1 MRIILITFFITFFY
15 NSVYGLENKIII
27 ASTTST
33 YDTGLMD
40 EINNKFNETY
50 NIQVQ
55 VLALG
60 TGQAIRAAI
69 DGNAELL
76 LVHHT
81 PSELEF
87 MNKGYGII
95 RYELMYNDFVLVG
108 PKDDTEVCNSVLSK
122 FRKIYDERNL
132 FISRGDDSGTNKKEL
147 ELWEKIG
154 LLPNYNDDW
163 YLNVGQGMGMTL
175 LIANEKKAYTLSDR
189 SSWISFNKRNNLR
202 VVCDNDPPL
211 FNQYGIILVSN
222 KLNNKL
228 NVEDA
233 KTYINWLISDEG
245 KKIINSYKKKGKQL
259 FFYNYH

>member
-1 MRIILITFFITFFY
+1 MRKILITLFITFFY

-40 EINNKFNETY
+40 EINNKFSEKF

-60 TGQAIRAAI
+60 TGQAIRSAA

-87 MNKGYGII
+87 MNKGYGEI
-95 RYELMYNDFVLVG
+95 RYNLMYNDFVLVG
-108 PKDDTEVCNSVLSK
+108 PINDNKTCTSVLSK
-122 FRKIYDERNL
+122 FHQIYNEKKI
-132 FISRGDDSGTNKKEL
+132 FITRGDDSGTHKKEI
-147 ELWEKIG
+147 ELWEKTG
-154 LLPNYNDDW
+154 LLPNDKDNW
-163 YLNVGQGMGMTL
+163 YLNVGQGMGMVL

-189 SSWISFNKRNNLR
+189 SSWISFNKRDNLK
-202 VVCDNDPPL
+202 VVCKNDPPL

-233 KTYINWLISDEG
+233 KTYINWLISNEA
-245 KKIINSYKKKGKQL
+245 KKIINSFEKKGEQL
-259 FFYNYH
+259 FFYNHH

>member
-1 MRIILITFFITFFY
+1 MGKILIIFFITFFY

-27 ASTTST
+27 ASTAST

-40 EINNKFNETY
+40 VINNKFNEKY

-60 TGQAIRAAI
+60 TGQAIRAAV
-69 DGNAELL
+69 DGNVELL

-87 MNKGYGII
+87 MNKGYGVI

-108 PKDDTEVCNSVLSK
+108 PADDTEVCISVLSK
-122 FRKIYDERNL
+122 FNRMYDEKNL
-132 FISRGDDSGTNKKEL
+132 FISRGDDSGTHKKEL
-147 ELWEKIG
+147 ELWKKID
-154 LLPNYNDDW
+154 LLPNDSDNW

-189 SSWISFNKRNNLR
+189 SSWISFNKRDNLK
-202 VVCDNDPPL
+202 VVCENDPPL
-211 FNQYGIILVSN
+211 FNQYGIILVSSE
-222 KLNNKL
+222 LNNKL

-233 KTYINWLISDEG
+233 KTYINWLISDEA
-245 KKIINSYKKKGKQL
+245 KNIINSFKKKGEQL
-259 FFYNYH
+259 FFYNHH

>member
-1 MRIILITFFITFFY
+1 MRKILITLFITFFY

-40 EINNKFNETY
+40 EINNKFSEKF

-60 TGQAIRAAI
+60 TGQAIRSAA

-87 MNKGYGII
+87 MNKGYGEI
-95 RYELMYNDFVLVG
+95 RYNLMYNDFVLVG
-108 PKDDTEVCNSVLSK
+108 PKNDTDECRSVLSK
-122 FRKIYDERNL
+122 FHKIYDEKKI
-132 FISRGDDSGTNKKEL
+132 FITRGDDSGTHKKEL
-147 ELWEKIG
+147 ELWKKIN
-154 LLPNYNDDW
+154 LLPNDSDKW

-189 SSWISFNKRNNLR
+189 SSWISFNKRDNLKI
-202 VVCDNDPPL
+202 VCENEPPL

-228 NVEDA
+228 NIEDA
-233 KTYINWLISDEG
+233 KTYINWLISDEA
-245 KKIINSYKKKGKQL
+245 KKIINSFKKKGEQL
-259 FFYNYH
+259 FFFNHH

>member
-1 MRIILITFFITFFY
+1 MRKILITLFITFFY

-40 EINNKFNETY
+40 EINNKFNEKF

-60 TGQAIRAAI
+60 TGQAIRAAV

-81 PSELEF
+81 PSELKF

-95 RYELMYNDFVLVG
+95 RHELMYNDFVLVG
-108 PKDDTEVCNSVLSK
+108 PKDDTEVCTSVFLK
-122 FRKIYDERNL
+122 FKNMYDEKKI
-132 FISRGDDSGTNKKEL
+132 FITRGDDSGTHKKEL
-147 ELWEKIG
+147 ELWKKIG
-154 LLPNYNDDW
+154 LLPNDKDNW

-202 VVCDNDPPL
+202 VVCENDPPL

-222 KLNNKL
+222 ELNNKL

-233 KTYINWLISDEG
+233 KTYINWLISNEA
-245 KKIINSYKKKGKQL
+245 KKIINSFTKKGEQL
-259 FFYNYH
+259 FFYNHH

>member
-1 MRIILITFFITFFY
+1 MSEIKSIERDPLYVVSPSIISQKSKRTGVILVRSTFILMITIGLIQGLYSFEKIDFLFFITFFY

-40 EINNKFNETY
+40 EINNKFNEKY

-81 PSELEF
+81 QSELEF

-147 ELWEKIG
+147 ELW
-154 LLPNYNDDW
+154 LS
-163 YLNVGQGMGMTL
+163 
-175 LIANEKKAYTLSDR
+175 LIH
-189 SSWISFNKRNNLR
+189 I
-202 VVCDNDPPL
+202 
-211 FNQYGIILVSN
+211 
-222 KLNNKL
+222 
-228 NVEDA
+228 
-233 KTYINWLISDEG
+233 
-245 KKIINSYKKKGKQL
+245 
-259 FFYNYH
+259 

>member
-1 MRIILITFFITFFY
+1 MGKILITFFITFFY

-95 RYELMYNDFVLVG
+95 RYELMSRDEQSKWNREQVG
-108 PKDDTEVCNSVLSK
+108 DVSL
-122 FRKIYDERNL
+122 
-132 FISRGDDSGTNKKEL
+132 G
-147 ELWEKIG
+147 
-154 LLPNYNDDW
+154 
-163 YLNVGQGMGMTL
+163 TL
-175 LIANEKKAYTLSDR
+175 L
-189 SSWISFNKRNNLR
+189 
-202 VVCDNDPPL
+202 
-211 FNQYGIILVSN
+211 
-222 KLNNKL
+222 
-228 NVEDA
+228 VEHLGGR
-233 KTYINWLISDEG
+233 TIRTELIVGESPEEVTG
-245 KKIINSYKKKGKQL
+245 FSENSQIYRR
-259 FFYNYH
+259 